1 MIRFI
6 VLLVVGLG
14 AGAVLAFLMVRDPG
28 YVLVSYDGSTIE
40 TSLWFALACL
50 VLLALLVYLLAFLI
64 RRLARSGFAVSGWFR
79 WRRTTKAR
87 NRSLTGIMLFAEGR
101 WSEAKRA
108 LLESADRID
117 TPLAN
122 LLAAA
127 RSANELGDYKER
139 DDILGQ
145 ARESTPQADFVV
157 ELVRAEL
164 QQAAAQWDRSI
175 ATLNT
180 LRKQAPRH
188 PMVLKRLLD
197 AHEQLGDFDAVAE
210 LAPSLPK
217 DAAPDTATVHA
228 AIWRARFAKCKASA
242 DAAEHARKAWKALP
256 KKLRTDEVIVID
268 YTDALAPSAP
278 VEAEGVLRRALK
290 REWREAWIRRYGSVD
305 SDPVKQ
311 LAIAKQW
318 LKSRPDDPVLLLT
331 LGRLAARTGNTEEAQ
346 SYLEASLESR
356 EDADTLAE
364 LGRLCS
370 SAGRVEAANSY
381 LSRALEV
388 GDGLDPSR
396 RALRARSRMLP
407 HSRVPGSPRADSG
420 GRPQGSPLRV

>member
-6 VLLVVGLG
+6 VLLIVGLG
-14 AGAVLAFLMVRDPG
+14 AGAVLAFLVVRDPG
-28 YVLVSYDGSTIE
+28 YVLVSYDGSTME

-50 VLLALLVYLLAFLI
+50 FLVALFVYLLGFLI

-79 WRRTTKAR
+79 WRRATKAR
-87 NRSLTGIMLFAEGR
+87 NRSLTGIMLLAEGR

-127 RSANELGDYKER
+127 RSANELGDYRER
-139 DDILGQ
+139 DDILAL

-164 QQAAAQWDRSI
+164 QQVAGQWARSI
-175 ATLNT
+175 ATLNA
-180 LRKQAPRH
+180 LREKAPQH

-197 AHEQLGDFDAVAE
+197 AHENLGDFDAVAE

-217 DAAPDTATVHA
+217 DAAPDMAAVEA

-242 DAAEHARKAWKALP
+242 DAAEHARKAWKAMP
-256 KKLRTDEVIVID
+256 KRLRSDEGIVTDYVG
-268 YTDALAPSAP
+268 ALAPTAP

-290 REWREAWIRRYGSVD
+290 KDWRAVWIRRYGTVGG
-305 SDPVKQ
+305 DPVKQ

-331 LGRLAARTGNTEEAQ
+331 LGRLAASAGNTEEAK

-370 SAGRVEAANSY
+370 STGQVEAANGY
-381 LSRALEV
+381 LSRALEIK
-388 GDGLDPSR
+388 P
-396 RALRARSRMLP
+396 
-407 HSRVPGSPRADSG
+407 
-420 GRPQGSPLRV
+420 

>member
-1 MIRFI
+1 MIRLAI
-6 VLLVVGLG
+6 LLIVGLG

-28 YVLVSYDGSTIE
+28 YVLVSYDGGTME

-50 VLLALLVYLLAFLI
+50 VLLALLVYLLGFLI
-64 RRLARSGFAVSGWFR
+64 RRLARSGPAVSGWFR

-87 NRSLTGIMLFAEGR
+87 NRSLTGIMLLAEGR

-127 RSANELGDYKER
+127 RSANELGDYRER
-139 DDILGQ
+139 DDILAL
-145 ARESTPQADFVV
+145 ARESTPEARFVV

-164 QQAAAQWDRSI
+164 QQVAGQWARSI
-175 ATLNT
+175 ATLNA
-180 LRKQAPRH
+180 LRERAPRH
-188 PMVLKRLLD
+188 PMVLKRLFD
-197 AHEQLGDFDAVAE
+197 AYQNSGDFDAVAE

-217 DAAPDTATVHA
+217 DAAPDMAGVQA

-242 DAAEHARKAWKALP
+242 DAAEHAHKAWKAMP
-256 KKLRTDEVIVID
+256 KRLRSDEEIVID
-268 YTDALAPSAP
+268 YVDALAPAAP
-278 VEAEGVLRRALK
+278 VEAEGVLRRGLK
-290 REWREAWIRRYGSVD
+290 KDWREVWIRRYGTVD

-318 LKSRPDDPVLLLT
+318 LKTRPEDPVLLLT
-331 LGRLAARTGNTEEAQ
+331 LGRLAASTGNAEEAR
-346 SYLEASLESR
+346 SYLEASLEGR
-356 EDADTLAE
+356 EDADALAE

-370 SAGRVEAANSY
+370 ANGETEAANGY
-381 LSRALEV
+381 LSRALAAKH
-388 GDGLDPSR
+388 P
-396 RALRARSRMLP
+396 
-407 HSRVPGSPRADSG
+407 
-420 GRPQGSPLRV
+420 

>member
-14 AGAVLAFLMVRDPG
+14 AGAALAFLVARDPG
-28 YVLVSYDGSTIE
+28 YVLVSYDGSTME

-50 VLLALLVYLLAFLI
+50 FLVALLVYLIGFLI

-79 WRRTTKAR
+79 WRRATKAR

-108 LLESADRID
+108 LLESAGRID

-122 LLAAA
+122 LIAAA
-127 RSANELGDYKER
+127 RSANELGDYRER
-139 DDILGQ
+139 DDILAQ

-164 QQAAAQWDRSI
+164 QQVAGQWARSI
-175 ATLNT
+175 ATLNA
-180 LRKQAPRH
+180 LRGKAPEH

-197 AHEQLGDFDAVAE
+197 AHEKLGDFDAVAE

-217 DAAPDTATVHA
+217 DAAPGMAGVHV

-242 DAAEHARKAWKALP
+242 DADEHARKAWKAMP
-256 KKLRTDEVIVID
+256 KRLRTDEGIVMD
-268 YTDALAPSAP
+268 YVDALAPSAP

-290 REWREAWIRRYGSVD
+290 KDWREAWIRRYGSVD
-305 SDPVKQ
+305 SDPVKR

-331 LGRLAARTGNTEEAQ
+331 LGRLAASTGNTEEAK

-370 SAGRVEAANSY
+370 SAGQTEAANGY

-388 GDGLDPSR
+388 GGAGTAGVNDPAS
-396 RALRARSRMLP
+396 S
-407 HSRVPGSPRADSG
+407 
-420 GRPQGSPLRV
+420 

>member
-28 YVLVSYDGSTIE
+28 YVLVSYDGSTME

-50 VLLALLVYLLAFLI
+50 VLLALLVYLLGFLV

-79 WRRTTKAR
+79 WRRAAKAR
-87 NRSLTGIMLFAEGR
+87 NRSLTGVMLLAEGR
-101 WSEAKRA
+101 WSDAKRA
-108 LLESADRID
+108 LLESADRVD

-127 RSANELGDYKER
+127 RSANELGDYMER
-139 DDILGQ
+139 DDILAR

-164 QQAAAQWDRSI
+164 QQVAGQWARSI
-175 ATLNT
+175 ATLNA
-180 LRKQAPRH
+180 LREKAPQH

-197 AHEQLGDFDAVAE
+197 AHEELGDFDAVAE
-210 LAPSLPK
+210 LAPSVPK
-217 DAAPDTATVHA
+217 DTAPDMAAVQT

-242 DAAEHARKAWKALP
+242 DSAEHARKAWKAMP
-256 KKLRTDEVIVID
+256 KNLRTDEGIVID
-268 YTDALAPSAP
+268 YVEALSPSAP
-278 VEAEGVLRRALK
+278 VDAEGVLRRALK
-290 REWREAWIRRYGSVD
+290 KDWREAWIRRYGTVD

-331 LGRLAARTGNTEEAQ
+331 LGRLAASTGNSEEAK

-370 SAGRVEAANSY
+370 SAGHTEAANGY

-388 GDGLDPSR
+388 KP
-396 RALRARSRMLP
+396 
-407 HSRVPGSPRADSG
+407 
-420 GRPQGSPLRV
+420 

>member
-50 VLLALLVYLLAFLI
+50 VLLAVLVYLLGFLV
-64 RRLARSGFAVSGWFR
+64 RRLARSGFAVSGWIR

-87 NRSLTGIMLFAEGR
+87 NRSLTGIMLLAEGR

-127 RSANELGDYKER
+127 RSANELGDYRER
-139 DDILGQ
+139 DDILTH
-145 ARESTPQADFVV
+145 ARESTPEAVFVI

-164 QQAAAQWDRSI
+164 QQVAGQWARSI
-175 ATLNT
+175 ATLNA
-180 LRKQAPRH
+180 LREKAPQH

-197 AHEQLGDFDAVAE
+197 AHEKLGDFDAVAE

-217 DAAPDTATVHA
+217 DAAPDMEAVQTT
-228 AIWRARFAKCKASA
+228 IWRARFAKCKASA
-242 DAAEHARKAWKALP
+242 DAAEHARQAWKAMP
-256 KKLRTDEVIVID
+256 KKLRSDEGIVTDYVS
-268 YTDALAPSAP
+268 ALAPTAP

-290 REWREAWIRRYGSVD
+290 KDWREVWIRRYGTVD

-331 LGRLAARTGNTEEAQ
+331 LGRLAASTGNTEQAK
-346 SYLEASLESR
+346 SYLEASLKSR

-370 SAGRVEAANSY
+370 SAGQTEAANGY

-388 GDGLDPSR
+388 K
-396 RALRARSRMLP
+396 
-407 HSRVPGSPRADSG
+407 
-420 GRPQGSPLRV
+420 RP

>member
-6 VLLVVGLG
+6 VLLIVGLG
-14 AGAVLAFLMVRDPG
+14 AGAVLAFLVVRDPG
-28 YVLVSYDGSTIE
+28 YVLVSYDGSTME

-50 VLLALLVYLLAFLI
+50 FLVALFVYLLGFLI

-79 WRRTTKAR
+79 WRRATKAR
-87 NRSLTGIMLFAEGR
+87 NRSLTGIMLLAEGR

-127 RSANELGDYKER
+127 RSANELGDYQER
-139 DDILGQ
+139 DDILAL

-164 QQAAAQWDRSI
+164 QQVAGQWARSI
-175 ATLNT
+175 ATLNA
-180 LRKQAPRH
+180 LREKAPQH

-197 AHEQLGDFDAVAE
+197 AHENLGDFDAVAE

-217 DAAPDTATVHA
+217 DAAPDMATVQT

-242 DAAEHARKAWKALP
+242 DAAEHARKAWKAMP
-256 KKLRTDEVIVID
+256 KRLRYDEEVVTDYVG
-268 YTDALAPSAP
+268 ALAPTAP
-278 VEAEGVLRRALK
+278 VDAEGVLRRALK
-290 REWREAWIRRYGSVD
+290 KDWREVWIRRYGTVD
-305 SDPVKQ
+305 ADPVKQ

-331 LGRLAARTGNTEEAQ
+331 LGRLAARTGNTEEAK

-370 SAGRVEAANSY
+370 STGQVEAANGY
-381 LSRALEV
+381 L
-388 GDGLDPSR
+388 
-396 RALRARSRMLP
+396 
-407 HSRVPGSPRADSG
+407 
-420 GRPQGSPLRV
+420 LRVFEAERP

>member
-28 YVLVSYDGSTIE
+28 YVLVSYDGSTME

-50 VLLALLVYLLAFLI
+50 VLLALLVYLLGFLV

-79 WRRTTKAR
+79 WRRAAKAR
-87 NRSLTGIMLFAEGR
+87 NRSLTGVMLLAEGR
-101 WSEAKRA
+101 WSDAKRA
-108 LLESADRID
+108 LLESADRVD

-127 RSANELGDYKER
+127 RSANELGGYIER
-139 DDILGQ
+139 DDILAR

-164 QQAAAQWDRSI
+164 QQVAGQWARSI
-175 ATLNT
+175 ATLNA
-180 LRKQAPRH
+180 LREKAPQH

-197 AHEQLGDFDAVAE
+197 AHEELGDFDAVAD
-210 LAPSLPK
+210 LAPSVPK
-217 DAAPDTATVHA
+217 DTAPDMAAVQT

-242 DAAEHARKAWKALP
+242 DSAEHARKAWKAMP
-256 KKLRTDEVIVID
+256 KNLRTDEGIVID
-268 YTDALAPSAP
+268 YVDALAPSTP

-290 REWREAWIRRYGSVD
+290 KDWREAWIRRYGTVD

-331 LGRLAARTGNTEEAQ
+331 MGRLAASTGNSEEAK
-346 SYLEASLESR
+346 SYLEASLESL

-370 SAGRVEAANSY
+370 SAGHTEAANGY

-388 GDGLDPSR
+388 KP
-396 RALRARSRMLP
+396 
-407 HSRVPGSPRADSG
+407 
-420 GRPQGSPLRV
+420 

>member
-50 VLLALLVYLLAFLI
+50 VLLALLVYLLVFLI

-87 NRSLTGIMLFAEGR
+87 NRSLTGVMLLAEGR
-101 WSEAKRA
+101 WSDAKRA
-108 LLESADRID
+108 LLESADRVD

-127 RSANELGDYKER
+127 RSANELGEHRER
-139 DDILGQ
+139 DEILTR

-164 QQAAAQWDRSI
+164 QQVAGQWARSI
-175 ATLNT
+175 ATLNA
-180 LRKQAPRH
+180 LRKQSPQH
-188 PMVLKRLLD
+188 PLVLKRLLV
-197 AHEQLGDFDAVAE
+197 AHEKVGDYDAVAE

-217 DAAPDTATVHA
+217 DAAPDMATVQA

-242 DAAEHARKAWKALP
+242 NAAEHARKAWKAMP
-256 KKLRTDEVIVID
+256 KKLRTDEVIVMD
-268 YTDALAPSAP
+268 YVDALADSAP

-290 REWREAWIRRYGSVD
+290 KQWREAWILRYGSVE

-331 LGRLAARTGNTEEAQ
+331 LGRLAGWTGNVEEAM

-364 LGRLCS
+364 LGRQCS
-370 SAGRVEAANSY
+370 SAGQVEAANDY

-388 GDGLDPSR
+388 GDGLVPSR
-396 RALRARSRMLP
+396 VRQTDGMPEPHAGGGKPRPYEHTVTGRSART
-407 HSRVPGSPRADSG
+407 GT
-420 GRPQGSPLRV
+420 

>member
-1 MIRFI
+1 MIRLI

-28 YVLVSYDGSTIE
+28 YVLVSYDGATME

-50 VLLALLVYLLAFLI
+50 ILLAVLAYLLGFLI

-87 NRSLTGIMLFAEGR
+87 NRSLTGIMLLAEGR

-164 QQAAAQWDRSI
+164 QQVAGQWARSI
-175 ATLNT
+175 ATLNE
-180 LRKQAPRH
+180 LRAKSPQH
-188 PMVLKRLLD
+188 PMVLKRLFD
-197 AHEQLGDFDAVAE
+197 AHEKLGDFDAVAE

-217 DAAPDTATVHA
+217 DAAPDMAGVQA

-242 DAAEHARKAWKALP
+242 DAAEHARKAWKAMP
-256 KKLRTDEVIVID
+256 KKLRSDEGIVTDYV
-268 YTDALAPSAP
+268 DALAPAAP

-290 REWREAWIRRYGSVD
+290 KDWREAWIRRYGTVD
-305 SDPVKQ
+305 SNPVKQ
-311 LAIAKQW
+311 LAFAKQW

-331 LGRLAARTGNTEEAQ
+331 LGRLAASTGNTEEAK

-370 SAGRVEAANSY
+370 SAGQAETANGY
-381 LSRALEV
+381 LSRAVEIK
-388 GDGLDPSR
+388 P
-396 RALRARSRMLP
+396 
-407 HSRVPGSPRADSG
+407 
-420 GRPQGSPLRV
+420 

>member
-14 AGAVLAFLMVRDPG
+14 AGGVLAFLMVRDPG

-50 VLLALLVYLLAFLI
+50 VLLALLVYLLVFLI

-87 NRSLTGIMLFAEGR
+87 NRSLTGVMLLAEGR
-101 WSEAKRA
+101 WSDAKRA
-108 LLESADRID
+108 LLESADRVD

-127 RSANELGDYKER
+127 RSANELGEHRER
-139 DDILGQ
+139 DEILTR

-164 QQAAAQWDRSI
+164 QQVAGQWARSI
-175 ATLNT
+175 ATLNA
-180 LRKQAPRH
+180 LRQQSPQH
-188 PMVLKRLLD
+188 PMVLKRLLV
-197 AHEQLGDFDAVAE
+197 AHEKVGDYDAVAE

-217 DAAPDTATVHA
+217 DAAPDMATVQA

-242 DAAEHARKAWKALP
+242 DAAEHARKAWKAMP
-256 KKLRTDEVIVID
+256 KKLRTDEFIVMD
-268 YTDALAPSAP
+268 YVDALADSAP

-290 REWREAWIRRYGSVD
+290 KQWREAWILRYGSVE

-331 LGRLAARTGNTEEAQ
+331 LGRLAGWTGNVEEAM

-356 EDADTLAE
+356 EDTDTLAE

-370 SAGRVEAANSY
+370 SAGQVEAANDY
-381 LSRALEV
+381 LSRAVEV
-388 GDGLDPSR
+388 GDGLVPSR
-396 RALRARSRMLP
+396 VR
-407 HSRVPGSPRADSG
+407 
-420 GRPQGSPLRV
+420 QN

>member
-1 MIRFI
+1 MIRLAI
-6 VLLVVGLG
+6 LLVVGLG

-28 YVLVSYDGSTIE
+28 YVLVSYDGGTME

-50 VLLALLVYLLAFLI
+50 FLLAVLVHLLGFLI

-79 WRRTTKAR
+79 GRRTTRAR

-108 LLESADRID
+108 LLESADDID

-122 LLAAA
+122 LFAAA
-127 RSANELGDYKER
+127 RSANELGDFRER
-139 DDILGQ
+139 DDILAR
-145 ARESTPQADFVV
+145 ARESTPQADLVV

-164 QQAAAQWDRSI
+164 QQAAGQWARSI
-175 ATLNT
+175 ATLNA
-180 LRKQAPRH
+180 LRKKAPQH

-197 AHEQLGDFDAVAE
+197 AHEKRGDFEAVAE

-217 DAAPDTATVHA
+217 DAAPDMAGVQT
-228 AIWRARFAKCKASA
+228 AIWRTRFAKCKASA
-242 DAAEHARKAWKALP
+242 DAAEHARKAWKAMP
-256 KKLRTDEVIVID
+256 KKLRSDEGIVTDYV
-268 YTDALAPSAP
+268 DALAPSAP

-290 REWREAWIRRYGSVD
+290 QDWREAWIRRYGTVD
-305 SDPVKQ
+305 ADPAKQ

-318 LKSRPDDPVLLLT
+318 LKGRPDDPVLLLT
-331 LGRLAARTGNTEEAQ
+331 LGRLAASTGNTQEART
-346 SYLEASLESR
+346 YLEASLENQ

-370 SAGRVEAANSY
+370 SAGETEAANGY
-381 LSRALEV
+381 LSRALM
-388 GDGLDPSR
+388 R
-396 RALRARSRMLP
+396 RA
-407 HSRVPGSPRADSG
+407 
-420 GRPQGSPLRV
+420 

>member
-28 YVLVSYDGSTIE
+28 YVLVSYDGATME
-40 TSLWFALACL
+40 TSLWFAFGCL
-50 VLLALLVYLLAFLI
+50 VLVALLVYLFAFLI

-79 WRRTTKAR
+79 GRRANKAR
-87 NRSLTGIMLFAEGR
+87 DRSLTGIMLLAEGR
-101 WSEAKRA
+101 WREAKRA

-127 RSANELGDYKER
+127 RSANELGDFGER
-139 DDILGQ
+139 DSILAR
-145 ARESTPQADFVV
+145 ARESTPQAGFVV

-164 QQAAAQWDRSI
+164 QQIAGQWARSI
-175 ATLNT
+175 ATLNA
-180 LRKQAPRH
+180 LRKIAPQH

-197 AHEQLGDFDAVAE
+197 AHEKLGDFDAVAE

-217 DAAPDTATVHA
+217 DAAPDMATVQA

-242 DAAEHARKAWKALP
+242 DAAVHARRAWKAMP
-256 KKLRTDEVIVID
+256 KKLRTDEGIVTD
-268 YTDALAPSAP
+268 YVDALAPAAP
-278 VEAEGVLRRALK
+278 AEAESVLRRALK
-290 REWREAWIRRYGSVD
+290 KDWREAWLRRYGSVH

-311 LAIAKQW
+311 LAIARQW
-318 LKSRPDDPVLLLT
+318 LQGRPDDPVLLLT
-331 LGRLAARTGNTEEAQ
+331 LGRLAAGAGNTEEAK
-346 SYLEASLESR
+346 SYLEASLEKR

-370 SAGRVEAANSY
+370 SAGQAEAANGY
-381 LSRALEV
+381 LSRALAV
-388 GDGLDPSR
+388 GRAGASVVNDPAS
-396 RALRARSRMLP
+396 S
-407 HSRVPGSPRADSG
+407 
-420 GRPQGSPLRV
+420 

>member
-50 VLLALLVYLLAFLI
+50 VLLALLVYLLVFLI

-87 NRSLTGIMLFAEGR
+87 NRSLTGVMLLAEGR
-101 WSEAKRA
+101 WSDAKRA
-108 LLESADRID
+108 LLESADRVD

-127 RSANELGDYKER
+127 RSANELGEHRER
-139 DDILGQ
+139 DEILTR

-164 QQAAAQWDRSI
+164 QQVAGQWARSI
-175 ATLNT
+175 ATLNA
-180 LRKQAPRH
+180 LRQQSPQH
-188 PMVLKRLLD
+188 PMVLKRLLV
-197 AHEQLGDFDAVAE
+197 AHEKVGDYDAVAE

-217 DAAPDTATVHA
+217 DAAPDMATVQA

-242 DAAEHARKAWKALP
+242 DAAEHARKAWKAMP
-256 KKLRTDEVIVID
+256 KKLRTDEFIVMD
-268 YTDALAPSAP
+268 YVDALADSAP

-290 REWREAWIRRYGSVD
+290 KQWREAWILRYGSVE

-331 LGRLAARTGNTEEAQ
+331 LGRLAGWTGNVEEAM

-356 EDADTLAE
+356 EDTDTLAE

-370 SAGRVEAANSY
+370 SAGQVEAANDY
-381 LSRALEV
+381 LSRAVEV
-388 GDGLDPSR
+388 GDGLVPSR
-396 RALRARSRMLP
+396 VR
-407 HSRVPGSPRADSG
+407 
-420 GRPQGSPLRV
+420 QN